1 MLPEFVGDY
10 LIVSKFDDTDN
21 SYMETKT
28 YKNLPAVKEGRAFVA
43 DAKAFQ
49 FNDPDT
55 LDYQLEFF
63 KEKFLGQ

>member
-1 MLPEFVGDY
+1 
-10 LIVSKFDDTDN
+10 
-21 SYMETKT
+21 
-28 YKNLPAVKEGRAFVA
+28 VKEGRAFVA